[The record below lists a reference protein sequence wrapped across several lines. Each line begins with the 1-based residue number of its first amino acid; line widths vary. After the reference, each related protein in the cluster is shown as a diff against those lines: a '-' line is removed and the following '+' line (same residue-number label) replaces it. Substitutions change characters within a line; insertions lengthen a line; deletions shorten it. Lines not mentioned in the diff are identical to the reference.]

1 MHPSHLQLPA
11 DCGLRLVQISVGV
24 PEAFQLFYATGWQ
37 QATVLYRVLPRT
49 GQAPVAAQV
58 QPDLLLA
65 CSAMPCPCFT
75 SGLQAGHHR
84 SRCHCS
90 QHEHKNPP
98 GLLPGA
104 PSGVT
109 LG

>member
-37 QATVLYRVLPRT
+37 QATVLYRVLPKT
-49 GQAPVAAQV
+49 GQAPAAAQV
-58 QPDLLLA
+58 QPDPLLA
-65 CSAMPCPCFT
+65 CSAVSWPCVI
-75 SGLQAGHHR
+75 SGLQAGQYG
-84 SRCHCS
+84 SWCHCS
-90 QHEHKNPP
+90 RDEHNSPF

-109 LG
+109 LS